1 MKRIVLLVASLCAGW
16 CGASAESVSVAQAT
30 TSAKSLAQAAA
41 KSANR
46 PGAKPAAAPVPA
58 PVSRVVLRPG
68 VTIVTAAAEPEGD
81 YESFKRV
88 VTVDRDGG
96 YQLSYTQRQRGRVK
110 TIARHVLGADAA
122 SGRYY
127 KARFWEG
134 DPERIDGSTAIGIS
148 RAVYSDLKAQRP
160 GTVRFD
166 YGGSIRNVTLRLA
179 DKPTRSFAVLI
190 GDRTVMLPV
199 IDVVGGS
206 GADKVHGL
214 FVDDPAN
221 PLMLSLAIGANAEAK
236 VRVVRID
243 DPQTTGATLERALGR
258 QGARAELPGIY
269 FETAKA
275 TLLPQSRAA
284 IEAAAG
290 VLRNNPGWR
299 LAIEGHTDAIG
310 GDTANLSLSRARAEA
325 VLRALAEA
333 GFDAGRFT
341 SAGFGEAR
349 PRASNDTIEGRAA
362 NRRVELV
369 RLP

>member
-1 MKRIVLLVASLCAGW
+1 MRRIVLWVALLCASGSGVSAVFASGAEVVGVA
-16 CGASAESVSVAQAT
+16 GASA
-30 TSAKSLAQAAA
+30 QAASKPA
-41 KSANR
+41 AR
-46 PGAKPAAAPVPA
+46 ADAKPGAAAPVPVIKVA
-58 PVSRVVLRPG
+58 LRPG
-68 VTIVTAAAEPEGD
+68 VTVVTAAAEQEGD

-88 VTVDRDGG
+88 DSVDRDGG
-96 YQLSYTQRQRGRVK
+96 YKLSYTQRQRGRVK
-110 TIARHVLGADAA
+110 TIGRRVLGTDAA
-122 SGRYY
+122 NGRYY

-134 DPERIDGSTAIGIS
+134 DPESIPGSTAIGLS
-148 RAVYSDLKAQRP
+148 RAVFNDLKAGRP
-160 GTVRFD
+160 ATVRFD
-166 YGGSIRNVTLRLA
+166 YGGSIRDVTLRLA
-179 DKPTRSFAVLI
+179 DKPTRRFAVLI
-190 GDRTVMLPV
+190 GDRSAMLPV

-214 FVDDPAN
+214 FVDDPTN
-221 PLMLSLAIGANAEAK
+221 PLMVSLAIGAKGEAQ

-258 QGARAELPGIY
+258 QGARAELPGVY

-290 VLRNNPGWR
+290 VLRNNPDWR

-310 GDTANLSLSRARAEA
+310 GDAANLALSRARAEA
-325 VLRALAEA
+325 VRRALADA

-341 SAGFGEAR
+341 TAGFGETR

>member
-1 MKRIVLLVASLCAGW
+1 MRIVLLVALLCAGG
-16 CGASAESVSVAQAT
+16 CG
-30 TSAKSLAQAAA
+30 TSADSARGADAANAATAPPQAAT
-41 KSANR
+41 KPVTR
-46 PGAKPAAAPVPA
+46 PEAKPVTAVAPT
-58 PVSRVVLRPG
+58 VVLRSG
-68 VTIVTAAAEPEGD
+68 VTIVTAAAEAEGD

-88 VTVDRDGG
+88 VTVDGDGG

-110 TIARHVLGADAA
+110 TIGRRVLGADANN
-122 SGRYY
+122 GRYY

-134 DPERIDGSTAIGIS
+134 DPETIAGSTAIGLS
-148 RAVYSDLKAQRP
+148 RTVFDELKA
-160 GTVRFD
+160 GKSATVRFD
-166 YGGSIRNVTLRLA
+166 YGGSIRDVTLRLA
-179 DKPTRSFAVLI
+179 PNPTRSFGVLI
-190 GDRTVMLPV
+190 GDRSVMLPV
-199 IDVVGGS
+199 MDVVGGS
-206 GADKVHGL
+206 GADTVHGL
-214 FVDDPAN
+214 FLDDPAN
-221 PLMLSLAIGANAEAK
+221 PLMLNLAIGANAEAQ

-243 DPQTTGATLERALGR
+243 DPQATGAALARALAQ

-284 IEAAAG
+284 IDAAVG
-290 VLRNNPGWR
+290 VLRANPGWR

-310 GDTANLSLSRARAEA
+310 GDAANLALSRARAEA

-341 SAGFGEAR
+341 STGFGEAR

>member
-1 MKRIVLLVASLCAGW
+1 MKRIVLVLALLCVSGCGGAAG
-16 CGASAESVSVAQAT
+16 
-30 TSAKSLAQAAA
+30 SAKGAEAA
-41 KSANR
+41 KSAEA
-46 PGAKPAAAPVPA
+46 PVEAAPKSATKPVAAAAPV
-58 PVSRVVLRPG
+58 VVLRPG
-68 VTIVTAAAEPEGD
+68 VTIVTAAAESEGD

-88 VTVDRDGG
+88 VSVNNDGG

-110 TIARHVLGADAA
+110 TIGRRVLGVDANN
-122 SGRYY
+122 GRYY

-134 DPERIDGSTAIGIS
+134 DPETIAGSTAIGIS
-148 RAVYSDLKAQRP
+148 RAVFGELKAGRP
-160 GTVRFD
+160 VTVRFD
-166 YGGSIRNVTLRLA
+166 YGGSIRDVALRLA
-179 DKPTRSFAVLI
+179 PNPTRSFGVLI
-190 GDRTVMLPV
+190 GDRSVMLPV

-206 GADKVHGL
+206 GADTVHGL
-214 FVDDPAN
+214 FLDDPAN
-221 PLMLSLAIGANAEAK
+221 PLMLNLAIGANAESQ

-243 DPQTTGATLERALGR
+243 DPQATAPALERALAQ

-269 FETAKA
+269 FETGKA
-275 TLLPQSRAA
+275 TLLPQSREA
-284 IEAAAG
+284 IDAAAR

-310 GDTANLSLSRARAEA
+310 GDTANLALSRARAES

-349 PRASNDTIEGRAA
+349 PRAPNDTIEGRAA

>member
-1 MKRIVLLVASLCAGW
+1 MKRIVLLVALLCAGG
-16 CGASAESVSVAQAT
+16 CDASAGPAGGVEAAKAAKVPAQAAPKPVAQSVAQ
-30 TSAKSLAQAAA
+30 
-41 KSANR
+41 R
-46 PGAKPAAAPVPA
+46 PAKPAAAPVTA
-58 PVSRVVLRPG
+58 VSLRPG
-68 VTIVTAAAEPEGD
+68 VTIVTAAAESEGD

-88 VTVDRDGG
+88 VAVDGDGG

-110 TIARHVLGADAA
+110 TIGRRVLGTDAA
-122 SGRYY
+122 NGRYY

-134 DPERIDGSTAIGIS
+134 DPESIAGSTAIGLS
-148 RAVYSDLKAQRP
+148 RGVVSDLKAGRP
-160 GTVRFD
+160 ATIRFD
-166 YGGSIRNVTLRLA
+166 YGGSIRDVTLRLA
-179 DKPTRSFAVLI
+179 ANPTRSFAVLI

-206 GADKVHGL
+206 GADTVHGL

-221 PLMLSLAIGANAEAK
+221 PLMLSLAIGANAEAQ

-243 DPQTTGATLERALGR
+243 DPQTTGATLERALAR
-258 QGARAELPGIY
+258 EGARAELPGIY

-284 IEAAAG
+284 IDAAAG

-299 LAIEGHTDAIG
+299 VAIEGHTDAVG
-310 GDTANLSLSRARAEA
+310 GDAANLALSRARAEA
-325 VLRALAEA
+325 VQRALTEA
-333 GFDAGRFT
+333 GFDATRFT

-349 PRASNDTIEGRAA
+349 PRAPNDTIEGRAA